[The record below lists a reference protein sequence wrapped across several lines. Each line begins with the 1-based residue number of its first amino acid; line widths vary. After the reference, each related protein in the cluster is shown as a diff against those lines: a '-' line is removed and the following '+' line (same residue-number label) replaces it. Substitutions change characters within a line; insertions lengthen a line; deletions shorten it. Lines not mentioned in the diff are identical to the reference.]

1 MANSLKRN
9 GIEREPSDLSRPLIA
24 GDEYFYE
31 QGSRKGMSQRNPED
45 KIALWTKYQA
55 IVLKEAGI
63 DPRPDLIKSL
73 LFDMQ
78 NTSYE
83 MVLFEDVLPA
93 FDALQKQGKVLGLI
107 SNIDTDVQPLLAKLG
122 IAEWLKVRMTS
133 AEAGVTKPH
142 PGIFDRAVLKTGFPS
157 HEVLY
162 VGDQYQIDVLGA
174 RGAGLRAL
182 LIDRLGSFDDVPSAD
197 KIQSLTDIPAHLA

>member
-142 PGIFDRAVLKTGFPS
+142 PGIFDRAVLKTGFPN

-197 KIQSLTDIPAHLA
+197 KIQSLTDISAHLA